1 MITTAM
7 EPMNVSFAT
16 TEGHWD
22 LPGAPATRNA
32 AATADLR
39 TRGRPLADGGADE
52 GHWDLPGAP
61 PEPRGHAP
69 QEGDTCCLATRAARR
84 GTSLL
89 LVIGAQYFF
98 ATPNA
103 SGGASDLRNGFM

>member
-1 MITTAM
+1 M
-7 EPMNVSFAT
+7 PH
-16 TEGHWD
+16 GP
-22 LPGAPATRNA
+22 LPQVASNLCN

-69 QEGDTCCLATRAARR
+69 REGDTCCLATRAARR

-98 ATPNA
+98 CNPQ
-103 SGGASDLRNGFM
+103 RIRWRF